1 VNCNDTRDPQNFS
14 KVSILVYMCE
24 SGKSDS
30 LVYISENNF
39 HANTTQFTEVTI
51 IVHAP
56 LYMLYKLSI
65 H

>member
-1 VNCNDTRDPQNFS
+1 MNCNDTRDPQNFS

-39 HANTTQFTEVTI
+39 HANTTVYRSDNHCTCTT
-51 IVHAP
+51 VHV
-56 LYMLYKLSI
+56 I
-65 H
+65 